1 MKSMLKFRDIIL
13 GKKDDSPG
21 ASQKKGDAKQAEDSL
36 SPVAAGQVKLLMELY
51 QEVPCNPKT
60 GDLEK
65 RMKTIVKGL
74 QGSSLLESIRETFSD
89 EKIEEWKEQ
98 SQNESD
104 LMGKLNRARMQSLIE
119 VADEGMRQVVYESI
133 FIFDVNPSEQPNLDI
148 TYKKGV
154 DPETG
159 KPMMHRDRYHV
170 FCENAMHGIDGV
182 DRWLPEFS

>member
-89 EKIEEWKEQ
+89 EKVEEWKEQ
-98 SQNESD
+98 SQNEFD
-104 LMGKLNRARMQSLIE
+104 QMGKLNRARMQSLIE
-119 VADEGMRQVVYESI
+119 VADEGMLQVVFERI
-133 FIFDVNPSEQPNLDI
+133 FIFYVYPSYLSNLDI
-148 TYKKGV
+148 TF
-154 DPETG
+154 
-159 KPMMHRDRYHV
+159 MM
-170 FCENAMHGIDGV
+170 
-182 DRWLPEFS
+182 